1 MQSNFQDRIKF
12 HQKSS
17 RITIIYDLSPDEKG
31 KFFKIDFQSESTSL
45 REILSNASSSSN
57 DLIFTILHPPTN
69 FSLNTYSISSLNIVT
84 VLKKL
89 DNSEWDS
96 LKFKFKFNNEETL
109 IEKWFLTKENVQ
121 KCIKTLDDETK
132 WNKTSLAPEIEST
145 QAARDK
151 DGIIVQIKIK
161 PSY

>member
-1 MQSNFQDRIKF
+1 MIYLQTKKANFLKLIFNQNPYVLNCL
-12 HQKSS
+12 KSF
-17 RITIIYDLSPDEKG
+17 LSINY
-31 KFFKIDFQSESTSL
+31 FFNKLHLWQTSL

-132 WNKTSLAPEIEST
+132 WVN
-145 QAARDK
+145 
-151 DGIIVQIKIK
+151 IILF
-161 PSY
+161 YNLYNL